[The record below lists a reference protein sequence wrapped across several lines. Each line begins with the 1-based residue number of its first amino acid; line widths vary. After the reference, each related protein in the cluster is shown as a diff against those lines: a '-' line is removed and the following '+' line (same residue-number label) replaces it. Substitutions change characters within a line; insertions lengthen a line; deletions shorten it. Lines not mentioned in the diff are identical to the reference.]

1 MCVNRNGPRVSAGG
15 AARGLHGVA
24 VRPPGRHSHNPEK
37 GDTLSASVFVAAR
50 SVAAA
55 TVAAAAV
62 VGAAALPASAADH
75 GRSQRA
81 QVVISAVQHGSHV
94 RDARALNREWV
105 EISNEG
111 RRDVNLNGWTLSDE
125 DGHTYVFRYF
135 RLEGRE
141 TVRVHTGIGRD
152 RAGDVYQ
159 DRGRQVWDNN
169 DTATLRDNHGR
180 YIDSASW
187 GNDRHGRWGGG
198 YRDHRGDDRRYD
210 DRDHRGDRHHDDRDH
225 RGDDRRYDDRDHRG
239 DRRYDDRDHRGDRR
253 HDDRGPRDDRRH
265 GGWHGNRR

>member
-1 MCVNRNGPRVSAGG
+1 MCVNGNGPRVSAGG
-15 AARGLHGVA
+15 ASRGLHGVP
-24 VRPPGRHSHNPEK
+24 VRPPGRHPHNPEK
-37 GDTLSASVFVAAR
+37 GDTLSASVFVTAR

-75 GRSQRA
+75 GRYQRA

-105 EISNEG
+105 ELTNEG
-111 RRDVNLNGWTLSDE
+111 RRDVNLNGWTLSDA
-125 DGHTYVFRYF
+125 DGHTYVFRYY
-135 RLEGRE
+135 RLEGHE
-141 TVRVHTGIGRD
+141 TVRVHTGVGRD
-152 RAGDVYQ
+152 RVGDVYQ

-169 DTATLRDNHGR
+169 DTATLRDSRGR

-198 YRDHRGDDRRYD
+198 YRDHRGDDRRGRWD
-210 DRDHRGDRHHDDRDH
+210 
-225 RGDDRRYDDRDHRG
+225 

-253 HDDRGPRDDRRH
+253 HDDRDHRGDRRD
-265 GGWHGNRR
+265 GGWHGNHR